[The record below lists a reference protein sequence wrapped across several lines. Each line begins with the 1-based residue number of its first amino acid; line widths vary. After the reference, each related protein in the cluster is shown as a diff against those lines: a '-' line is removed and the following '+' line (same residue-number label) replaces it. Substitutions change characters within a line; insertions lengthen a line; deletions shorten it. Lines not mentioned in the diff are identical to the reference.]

1 MHYPLETQI
10 PGETALFGFLF
21 GGKNIRIFRK
31 GWQQSFLCTS
41 VTNGRTAAL
50 VEIKHP
56 PESTVYAMLVGDHIE
71 CFARDGEGG
80 IPFVGLIFG
89 SLLNLVQNT
98 MLASVHPDV
107 LLAYQQLPP
116 VSGGAPATHATSV
129 GQPSYPGNVTGSS
142 GGGGSFGRGQ
152 GGSRRSDSVE
162 VRSPRP

>member
-1 MHYPLETQI
+1 MHYPLATQL
-10 PGETALFGFLF
+10 PGDTALFGFLF

-56 PESTVYAMLVGDHIE
+56 PESTVYAMLVGKHIE

-89 SLLNLVQNT
+89 ALLGRVPNT
-98 MLASVHPDV
+98 MLDRVDPRV
-107 LLAYQQLPP
+107 LVKYQQLPSS
-116 VSGGAPATHATSV
+116 SGGAPATHATSV
-129 GQPSYPGNVTGSS
+129 GQPSYPGNVPGSS